1 MSNPLTPEQ
10 VQALLEQC
18 DIVALDWPQLHERNL
33 TVPVGVPTLRAL
45 LTLAD
50 AYDSQARELAEVKA
64 EAADWVLVA
73 DGVTH
78 DCRCC
83 HGEAE
88 TPLCLRCQV
97 EQLTA
102 ERDALKAKVE
112 QVVQRWRREASEYP
126 ASETGAA
133 YAQAAVRLC
142 ANELAAILKGEQ

>member
-1 MSNPLTPEQ
+1 MSNPLTPERVKELLVQ
-10 VQALLEQC
+10 V
-18 DIVALDWPQLHERNL
+18 ERHKAV
-33 TVPVGVPTLRAL
+33 TDSGGDARPVPVEWPILLAL